1 MNGARVSTW
10 LQDAGAKTISKSD
23 GKNCYVQSEHIQL
36 EGFPMEP
43 TRLPADHLGGRDTS
57 LAAHDDHAGRTRRER
72 LPHLVWCAT
81 AVTWIVCGVT
91 AAADSVPRAAMA
103 PDVLVQSLSTE
114 VLERVRD
121 DTDLQKGETKKLQRL
136 VDDSL
141 APWFNLERMARL
153 SVGYRWRDATQQ
165 QREALMHEFRAY
177 VIRTYSGALSRAVGY
192 QVKVRPLA
200 LRSVDTDA
208 VVHTEA
214 ASSGDDAVQI
224 DYSLERSGAGWRI
237 YDMKIL
243 GVSMVETFRSS
254 FAGELTRDGIDG
266 LIKAL
271 ADRNRQLQT
280 DKS

>member
-1 MNGARVSTW
+1 
-10 LQDAGAKTISKSD
+10 
-23 GKNCYVQSEHIQL
+23 
-36 EGFPMEP
+36 MEP
-43 TRLPADHLGGRDTS
+43 SRAAVDLFGGRDTS
-57 LAAHDDHAGRTRRER
+57 LAAHDDQAGRNRRRR
-72 LPHLVWCAT
+72 LLLMVWCAT
-81 AVTWIVCGVT
+81 AVTSIVSGVT

-103 PDVLVQSLSTE
+103 PDVLVLSLSAE
-114 VLERVRD
+114 VLELVRD
-121 DTDLQKGETKKLQRL
+121 DTALQKGDTRKWQQL

-141 APWFNLERMARL
+141 APWFDLERMTRF

-165 QREALMHEFRAY
+165 QREALMREFRAY
-177 VIRTYSGALSRAVGY
+177 VIRTYSGALSKAVGY
-192 QVKVRPLA
+192 HVKVKPLA
-200 LRSVDTDA
+200 LRSVDSEA

-224 DYSLERSGAGWRI
+224 DYSLERSEAGWRI

-254 FAGELTRDGIDG
+254 FAAELSRAGIDG

>member
-1 MNGARVSTW
+1 
-10 LQDAGAKTISKSD
+10 
-23 GKNCYVQSEHIQL
+23 
-36 EGFPMEP
+36 MEP
-43 TRLPADHLGGRDTS
+43 TRVAADHLSGRDTS
-57 LAAHDDHAGRTRRER
+57 LAAHDGLAGRTRRER
-72 LPHLVWCAT
+72 LLHLVWCAT
-81 AVTWIVCGVT
+81 VVTSIACGVT
-91 AAADSVPRAAMA
+91 AAADSAPRAAMA
-103 PDVLVQSLSTE
+103 PDVLVQSLSAE

-121 DTDLQKGETKKLQRL
+121 DTALQKGDARKWQQL

-141 APWFNLERMARL
+141 APWFDLERMTRL

-165 QREALMHEFRAY
+165 QREALMQEFRTY
-177 VIRTYSGALSRAVGY
+177 VIRTYSGALSKAVGY

-214 ASSGDDAVQI
+214 ASSGHDAVQI
-224 DYSLERSGAGWRI
+224 DYSLERSEAGWRI

-243 GVSMVETFRSS
+243 GVSMMETFRSS
-254 FAGELTRDGIDG
+254 FAGELSRDGIDG

>member
-1 MNGARVSTW
+1 
-10 LQDAGAKTISKSD
+10 
-23 GKNCYVQSEHIQL
+23 
-36 EGFPMEP
+36 
-43 TRLPADHLGGRDTS
+43 
-57 LAAHDDHAGRTRRER
+57 
-72 LPHLVWCAT
+72 
-81 AVTWIVCGVT
+81 
-91 AAADSVPRAAMA
+91 
-103 PDVLVQSLSTE
+103 
-114 VLERVRD
+114 
-121 DTDLQKGETKKLQRL
+121 
-136 VDDSL
+136 
-141 APWFNLERMARL
+141 
-153 SVGYRWRDATQQ
+153 
-165 QREALMHEFRAY
+165 MHEFRAC

-192 QVKVRPLA
+192 QVRVKPLA

-208 VVHTEA
+208 VVHTEV

-224 DYSLERSGAGWRI
+224 DYSLERSEAGWRI

>member
-1 MNGARVSTW
+1 
-10 LQDAGAKTISKSD
+10 
-23 GKNCYVQSEHIQL
+23 
-36 EGFPMEP
+36 MEP
-43 TRLPADHLGGRDTS
+43 ARLPADHLGGRDTS
-57 LAAHDDHAGRTRRER
+57 LAAHDDHAGRSRPTRLR
-72 LPHLVWCAT
+72 HLVWCAT
-81 AVTWIVCGVT
+81 ALTCIVCGV
-91 AAADSVPRAAMA
+91 AAAVDSGPRAAMP
-103 PDVLVQSLSTE
+103 PDVVVQALSAE
-114 VLERVRD
+114 VLERVRN
-121 DTDLQKGETKKLQRL
+121 DTALQRGDTKKLQQL

-141 APWFNLERMARL
+141 APWFDFERMTRL

-165 QREALMHEFRAY
+165 QREALMHEFRAC

-192 QVKVRPLA
+192 QVRVKPLA

-208 VVHTEA
+208 VVHTEV

-224 DYSLERSGAGWRI
+224 DYSLERSEAGWRI